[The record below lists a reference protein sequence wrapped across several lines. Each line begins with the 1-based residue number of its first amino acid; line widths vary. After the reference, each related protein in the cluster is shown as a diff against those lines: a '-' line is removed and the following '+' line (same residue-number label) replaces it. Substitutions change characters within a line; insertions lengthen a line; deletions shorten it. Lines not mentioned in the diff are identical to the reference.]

1 MLKTRNYRTYY
12 VMAFSYEEAKVKV
25 ENRIIEK
32 DSDSILR
39 EDGSLKKDYN
49 LDEVEAITYLGNKF
63 IK

>member
-1 MLKTRNYRTYY
+1 MLKTKDYRTCY
-12 VMAFSYEEAKVKV
+12 VMAVSCEEAKVKV

-32 DSDSILR
+32 DTDSILSL
-39 EDGSLKKDYN
+39 DGSLKKDYH